1 MLKTVPT
8 TTVECGYHFNFFYW
22 SYDLNGQVQCWW
34 SIDFM
39 YGSCLFPIYGCTN
52 IYGFNLKDIPK
63 IPVCLNFFILSKTFL
78 VLMVLLLY
86 SVYVLDPDPDLY
98 RYLSI
103 RIRIWLLFYTSLSTN
118 SDPQNWNI
126 EDRYSRDLNLGTVIS
141 EYGSNLDPC
150 SQY

>member
-1 MLKTVPT
+1 MLKTVPS
-8 TTVECGYHFNFFYW
+8 TTVECGYHSNFFYW

-39 YGSCLFPIYGCTN
+39 HGSCLFPIYGCTN

-63 IPVCLNFFILSKTFL
+63 IPVMLKFFYSFQNFPCP
-78 VLMVLLLY
+78 Y
-86 SVYVLDPDPDLY
+86 GPPPVYVLDPDPDLY
-98 RYLSI
+98 WYLSI
-103 RIRIWLLFYTSLSTN
+103 RIRIWLLFYNSLSTN
-118 SDPQNWNI
+118 SDPHNWNI